1 MASSVDSVSGDNVE
15 TKKAILVARRAM
27 ILALIGAT
35 PISNSSLDIIL
46 QNGYLS
52 TVKKWMDDCVSGSVG
67 EFSFHSAF

>member
-1 MASSVDSVSGDNVE
+1 
-15 TKKAILVARRAM
+15 M

-35 PISNSSLDIIL
+35 PSSNSSLDIIL
-46 QNGYLS
+46 QNEYLR